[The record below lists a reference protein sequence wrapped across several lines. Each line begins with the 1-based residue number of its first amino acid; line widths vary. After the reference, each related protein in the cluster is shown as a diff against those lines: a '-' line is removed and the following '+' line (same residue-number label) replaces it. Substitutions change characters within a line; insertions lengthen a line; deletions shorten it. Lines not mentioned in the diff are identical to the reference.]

1 MGYYNP
7 IYGMFNEVSI
17 QEQMRQQQLQQFHN
31 NQMLK
36 TFECVHKLED
46 FLKSADELAPQ
57 YRDIATVQCLILLDE
72 YFKRQR
78 MM

>member
-1 MGYYNP
+1 MGYINP
-7 IYGMFNEVSI
+7 IYGIFNELSI
-17 QEQMRQQQLQQFHN
+17 QDQMRQQQQFHN

-57 YRDIATVQCLILLDE
+57 YRDIAAVQCLILLDE

>member
-7 IYGMFNEVSI
+7 IYGIFNEVSI
-17 QEQMRQQQLQQFHN
+17 QEQMRQQQQFHN
-31 NQMLK
+31 AQMIK

-72 YFKRQR
+72 YLKRQR
-78 MM
+78 ML

>member
-1 MGYYNP
+1 MGYFNP
-7 IYGMFNEVSI
+7 IYGIFNEVSI
-17 QEQMRQQQLQQFHN
+17 QQQQFHN
-31 NQMLK
+31 AQMIK

-72 YFKRQR
+72 YLKRQR
-78 MM
+78 TM